1 MASER
6 DGTLRSGGPQAN
18 EIPRASDT
26 SSWHTSRLCV
36 VIPAFNEEH
45 TVGDV
50 VSSVYQAVPGACV
63 IVVND
68 GSTDE
73 TAERAT
79 AAGATVISLCFNLGV
94 GGAVQS
100 GYLYALRHH
109 LEICVQ
115 IDGDGQHDPADVPRL
130 VEPLLAGLADMVV
143 GSRWLGRGEYQA
155 PRSRRIGMKILA
167 ALVHW
172 RIKTPVTDPTSGFR
186 AVGRRGIALFAGRY
200 PTDYPEVESLLLAT
214 AHGLRVHET
223 PVRMHPRTFGYSSI
237 RGLRSA
243 YYMARVG
250 MAVIVNPASR
260 EKDS

>member
-1 MASER
+1 VTAPDPGLMQQSAAASSTASSPVHSDFSLVGAACGQR
-6 DGTLRSGGPQAN
+6 GFQGRRGGRRLIRWRPCNDRIAALFSRRSVGADWLLNGRHTAIGGPQAN

-143 GSRWLGRGEYQA
+143 GSRWLGRESIKRLGV
-155 PRSRRIGMKILA
+155 A
-167 ALVHW
+167 A
-172 RIKTPVTDPTSGFR
+172 
-186 AVGRRGIALFAGRY
+186 
-200 PTDYPEVESLLLAT
+200 
-214 AHGLRVHET
+214 
-223 PVRMHPRTFGYSSI
+223 
-237 RGLRSA
+237 SA
-243 YYMARVG
+243 
-250 MAVIVNPASR
+250 
-260 EKDS
+260 